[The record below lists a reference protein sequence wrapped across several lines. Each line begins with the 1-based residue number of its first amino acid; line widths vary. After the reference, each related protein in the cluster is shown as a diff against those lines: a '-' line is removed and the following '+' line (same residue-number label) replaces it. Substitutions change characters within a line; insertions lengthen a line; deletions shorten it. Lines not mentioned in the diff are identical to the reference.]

1 MKDINEYQ
9 KWALSLWKDA
19 DSIQLQIVHAL
30 LGLTTEV
37 GEVADLFKKP
47 WFTPMRADGFNV
59 EELTKELGDVLYYL
73 VMLAEMHGVDM
84 SDVLRKNHDKLE
96 ARYGKQS

>member
-1 MKDINEYQ
+1 MKDINVYQ
-9 KWALSLWKDA
+9 EWAQTLWKGAETPQMDV
-19 DSIQLQIVHAL
+19 VHAV

-47 WFTPMRADGFNV
+47 WFTPMRADGFNI

-73 VMLAEMHGVDM
+73 TMLAEMHGIQM
-84 SDVLRKNHDKLE
+84 SEVLRKNHDKLE
-96 ARYGKQS
+96 ARYGKQN